1 MRRSLPNTNKRDGRA
16 YLHIL
21 NGDFSRDLWEK
32 AGFSGGSLVWRE
44 TYLEGPLPE
53 TDDLSVFR
61 TARAGYL
68 ASFDELTGIGAERLY
83 RHLQKMDDAVLTL
96 PPDAALML
104 WFDSCIFDQTILM
117 RILYLLGRRQN
128 GMPEVFLYCCK
139 GNCLEEQ
146 DFQQG
151 FDQKIRLLSHDLA
164 VAGKAWEY
172 FLKHD
177 AAGMRALAAQADF
190 ARLPAMAAA
199 LLRCADEVP
208 DQDGLSRTQRQILQI
223 AAGGRR
229 SFLEIFSGLDAFEEF
244 PFLGDTACRR
254 LLDQLVGRGLLK
266 SVEGGYELP

>member
-1 MRRSLPNTNKRDGRA
+1 MNKRDEIG

-21 NGDFSRDLWEK
+21 NGDFARELWEK
-32 AGFSGGSLVWRE
+32 AGFSGEGLVWRE

-53 TDDLSVFR
+53 TDDLALFR
-61 TARAGYL
+61 TARAAYL

-83 RHLQKMDDAVLTL
+83 RHLQRLDDAVLTL
-96 PPDAALML
+96 PPDTALML
-104 WFDSCIFDQTILM
+104 WFDSCIFDQTMLM
-117 RILYLLGRRQN
+117 RILYLAGRRQS
-128 GMPEVFLYCCK
+128 GLPEVFLYCCK
-139 GNCLEEQ
+139 GNCLVEQ
-146 DFQQG
+146 DFRQG
-151 FDQKIRLLSHDLA
+151 FDQKIRLLPHELTA
-164 VAGKAWEY
+164 AGKAWEL

-177 AAGMRALAAQADF
+177 ADGMRALAAQTDF
-190 ARLPAMAAA
+190 ERLPAMAAA

-208 DQDGLSRTQRQILQI
+208 DQNGLSRTQRQILQI

-254 LLDQLVGRGLLK
+254 LLEQLVGRGLLK